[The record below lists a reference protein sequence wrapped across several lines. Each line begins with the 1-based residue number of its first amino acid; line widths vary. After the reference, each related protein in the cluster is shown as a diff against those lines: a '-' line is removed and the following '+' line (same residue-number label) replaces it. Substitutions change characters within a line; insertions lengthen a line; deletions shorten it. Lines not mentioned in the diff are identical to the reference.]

1 LKEITPS
8 VPIILASGYH
18 LDPSFFSLGPNIR
31 AITKPF
37 GAPELQAL
45 IQELCSTSA

>member
-1 LKEITPS
+1 
-8 VPIILASGYH
+8 
-18 LDPSFFSLGPNIR
+18 LDPNFFKLGSNVR

-45 IQELCSTSA
+45 IQELCSIPS